1 MKVPLPILERRSN
14 SAYLMA
20 TLHYKR
26 RQRALRDAFEL
37 MENTK
42 EQQSEVQP
50 STTKPRKQSIG
61 EQLQLFDADTW
72 EELKW
77 IRGPKLRKRF
87 VSQLSFR
94 DIGETRLVMGEL
106 VEVTLIGQVARLTVS
121 ENNQQ
126 IDILF
131 GRAFIEEPFNN
142 QYLNNFYILQSYI
155 GKAFTCVGVIRS
167 SEEIGRLQCHIQF
180 GTDFKVDNLNLVEV
194 AYKG

>member
-14 SAYLMA
+14 SIYLMA

-37 MENTK
+37 MVNTK
-42 EQQSEVQP
+42 EQQIESKP

-106 VEVTLIGQVARLTVS
+106 VEVTLIGQVAFLC
-121 ENNQQ
+121 
-126 IDILF
+126 
-131 GRAFIEEPFNN
+131 
-142 QYLNNFYILQSYI
+142 YY
-155 GKAFTCVGVIRS
+155 
-167 SEEIGRLQCHIQF
+167 
-180 GTDFKVDNLNLVEV
+180 
-194 AYKG
+194 

>member
-1 MKVPLPILERRSN
+1 MKVPLPILERRQN
-14 SAYLMA
+14 SIYLMA

-37 MENTK
+37 MGNTK
-42 EQQSEVQP
+42 EQQIESKP
-50 STTKPRKQSIG
+50 TKPRKQSIG

-94 DIGETRLVMGEL
+94 DIGEIRLVMGEL
-106 VEVTLIGQVARLTVS
+106 VEVTLIGPVARLTVS
-121 ENNQQ
+121 EKNQK
-126 IDILF
+126 IDIVF
-131 GRAFIEEPFNN
+131 DRAFIEEPFNN

-155 GKAFTCVGVIRS
+155 GKAFTCVGTIRS